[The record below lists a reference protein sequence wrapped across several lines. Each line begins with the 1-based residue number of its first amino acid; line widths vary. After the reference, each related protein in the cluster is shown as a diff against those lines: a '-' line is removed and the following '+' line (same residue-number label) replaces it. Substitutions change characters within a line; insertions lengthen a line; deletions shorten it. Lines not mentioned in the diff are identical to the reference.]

1 MSLSVDSRVNCQVL
15 RQRFLRQPCF
25 SVDHDNLSMSSVPQP
40 LQRSRAITHTAERD
54 IKSTRIKV
62 QLAAQ
67 RNSPKLELNFPL
79 LQICALIVKQMQGKS
94 YCIHT
99 LFARKTNKSETS
111 DSLAIQQGW
120 KAYLFVLTEVDLT
133 VSYLIWHTT
142 WCDVKCT
149 FCHNSCQGRY
159 RIVVLWSKINFLY
172 CGKRA

>member
-1 MSLSVDSRVNCQVL
+1 MSLSVDSRVHCQVL

-25 SVDHDNLSMSSVPQP
+25 SVDRDNLSMSSVPQP

-54 IKSTRIKV
+54 IKSTRIKL
-62 QLAAQ
+62 QLVVQ
-67 RNSPKLELNFPL
+67 RNSLKIRAKFSSFADLRTYSKTDTSQEL
-79 LQICALIVKQMQGKS
+79 Q
-94 YCIHT
+94 YT
-99 LFARKTNKSETS
+99 LFRRKKNKSETS

-172 CGKRA
+172 SGKRA